1 MAVPAQFADIF
12 IRPRLRVHIATLWP
26 LPTSPSR
33 FSTGMATSSSCI
45 AQTDDPC
52 RPSSF
57 SWSPMVSPGLSRS
70 RRNAE
75 KAVPSTLAKM
85 SFIANVFDLCQPALP
100 AVAWQRANGDLARR
114 PAKRGRR
121 APRRPEV
128 AQVFPPG
135 SLVSPPG
142 MVGTPRLQ
150 AKRSSSMSPEGTS
163 LPRLKSGVEHKAGAY
178 QSTSS
183 RRARAIPRLEAG
195 GCFNGPC
202 HKYGRSYDTHHAVA
216 DGWDS
221 GVVVSVGWASDGE
234 RHEVL
239 ALLGESQTTVAVTAR
254 IGDGSMGEVHRAR
267 DTKLDRGV
275 AAGEPRPG
283 PALDTPSASAI
294 IGTVSGA
301 ASQTGGS
308 RGAGAPP
315 RPCPRRS

>member
-1 MAVPAQFADIF
+1 
-12 IRPRLRVHIATLWP
+12 
-26 LPTSPSR
+26 
-33 FSTGMATSSSCI
+33 
-45 AQTDDPC
+45 
-52 RPSSF
+52 
-57 SWSPMVSPGLSRS
+57 
-70 RRNAE
+70 
-75 KAVPSTLAKM
+75 
-85 SFIANVFDLCQPALP
+85 
-100 AVAWQRANGDLARR
+100 
-114 PAKRGRR
+114 
-121 APRRPEV
+121 
-128 AQVFPPG
+128 
-135 SLVSPPG
+135 
-142 MVGTPRLQ
+142 
-150 AKRSSSMSPEGTS
+150 MSPEGTS

-239 ALLGESQTTVAVTAR
+239 ALLGESQTTVAVTAK

-294 IGTVSGA
+294 IGTVSEA

-315 RPCPRRS
+315 RQCPRRS

>member
-1 MAVPAQFADIF
+1 MPST
-12 IRPRLRVHIATLWP
+12 RPRDYNKGGGRVQRKMRDAI
-26 LPTSPSR
+26 
-33 FSTGMATSSSCI
+33 
-45 AQTDDPC
+45 
-52 RPSSF
+52 
-57 SWSPMVSPGLSRS
+57 
-70 RRNAE
+70 RNA
-75 KAVPSTLAKM
+75 S
-85 SFIANVFDLCQPALP
+85 
-100 AVAWQRANGDLARR
+100 GD
-114 PAKRGRR
+114 
-121 APRRPEV
+121 
-128 AQVFPPG
+128 
-135 SLVSPPG
+135 VS
-142 MVGTPRLQ
+142 
-150 AKRSSSMSPEGTS
+150 S
-163 LPRLKSGVEHKAGAY
+163 Y
-178 QSTSS
+178 
-183 RRARAIPRLEAG
+183 
-195 GCFNGPC
+195 GPC